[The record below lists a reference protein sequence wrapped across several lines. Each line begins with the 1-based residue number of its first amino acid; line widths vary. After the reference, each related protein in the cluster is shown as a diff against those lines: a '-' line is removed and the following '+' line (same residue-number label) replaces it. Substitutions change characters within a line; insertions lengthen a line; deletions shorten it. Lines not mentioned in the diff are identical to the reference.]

1 MAIALETRAMPRT
14 SLRYRLGLLLM
25 PLWLAAPW
33 AQAAPPA
40 SVQAEVGFLLGYI
53 EGSGCEFQRNG
64 SWSGSRAAQ
73 AHLRDKYEYLSARDL
88 IDTTEHF
95 IERAATQSSLTGQAY
110 MVRCQGGTPVTSQQW
125 LRDEL
130 AHLRSMR

>member
-1 MAIALETRAMPRT
+1 MPRMHSQARRT
-14 SLRYRLGLLLM
+14 LLLAS
-25 PLWLAAPW
+25 LCLAAPL
-33 AQAAPPA
+33 ALAAPPA

-53 EGSGCEFQRNG
+53 EGSGCDFLRNG

-110 MVRCQGGTPVTSQQW
+110 MVRCQGGTPVASQQW
-125 LRDEL
+125 LRAEL
-130 AHLRSMR
+130 AHLRGLR